1 MGLLTG
7 AHSPN
12 SRAWGEMK
20 LHVVLRSG
28 GAWELLI
35 FYCSKSLSKIPRKS
49 FSQCHFLSF
58 EVLFKW
64 KDGFKSIQQV
74 SPLPGELFQGHDQCQ
89 LSSLAELQ
97 ALAFKI
103 PVPLGENRSGEGGEG
118 EAGRGKGRER
128 GRGGSCNTR
137 TGFSDITP
145 KQPLLWGVS
154 QMSPFHQTPS

>member
-1 MGLLTG
+1 
-7 AHSPN
+7 
-12 SRAWGEMK
+12 MK

-35 FYCSKSLSKIPRKS
+35 FYCSKSLNKILRKS

-74 SPLPGELFQGHDQCQ
+74 SPLPGELFQHHDQCQ

-97 ALAFKI
+97 ALVFKI
-103 PVPLGENRSGEGGEG
+103 PVPLGEERWSREGRRGG
-118 EAGRGKGRER
+118 AGREER
-128 GRGGSCNTR
+128 GRGRAGVR
-137 TGFSDITP
+137 GGIGEGEEAATP
-145 KQPLLWGVS
+145 ELD
-154 QMSPFHQTPS
+154 FQT